1 MLYYLSWTKLNCSFI
16 LCCVSPCCI
25 TVCNISGYSFLT
37 YSPPS
42 LGIQSHLTGCT
53 LHSPF
58 VFPFPLNCQKHMQN
72 GILICLD
79 TKQDH
84 WTSSWKMACH
94 HEKLLKILEIIIGTQ
109 TQGIFMGSAR
119 RWELILG
126 MDLWYFKRCVYSIL
140 LFVISKWKAEVV
152 SNNII
157 CFKPVN

>member
-1 MLYYLSWTKLNCSFI
+1 MLYYLSWTNLNCSFI
-16 LCCVSPCCI
+16 LCCVSSCCI

-37 YSPPS
+37 YSSPS
-42 LGIQSHLTGCT
+42 LGIQSHLTGRT

-79 TKQDH
+79 TKRDH

-94 HEKLLKILEIIIGTQ
+94 HEKLQKVLEIIIVTQ
-109 TQGIFMGSAR
+109 TQGVFMGSAR
-119 RWELILG
+119 RC
-126 MDLWYFKRCVYSIL
+126 FKRCVYSIL
-140 LFVISKWKAEVV
+140 LFVMSKWKAEVV
-152 SNNII
+152 SNDII